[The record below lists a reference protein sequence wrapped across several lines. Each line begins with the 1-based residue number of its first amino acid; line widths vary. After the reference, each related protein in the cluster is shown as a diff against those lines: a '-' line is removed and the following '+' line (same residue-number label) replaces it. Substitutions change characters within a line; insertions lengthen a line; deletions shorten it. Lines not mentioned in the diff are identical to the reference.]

1 MEKISDKSFWVGVF
15 TIIILLAL
23 SVTHCHA
30 QTKQPA
36 KIDTIS
42 CNNTAIKK
50 FVSKDNGKTVKV
62 YVVYN
67 DEKTGIS
74 DIIPVSKSVYEYIET
89 CRENGIKPSLGI
101 RLRNG
106 NISGIIKL
114 KKKKKKR

>member
-1 MEKISDKSFWVGVF
+1 MEKINDKSFWIGIFVV
-15 TIIILLAL
+15 IMMLAL

-30 QTKQPA
+30 QTKQSA
-36 KIDTIS
+36 KIDTIA

-50 FVSKDNGKTVKV
+50 FVSKDNGKTIRV
-62 YVVYN
+62 YAVYN
-67 DEKTGIS
+67 DEKAGIS

-114 KKKKKKR
+114 KRIYEKR